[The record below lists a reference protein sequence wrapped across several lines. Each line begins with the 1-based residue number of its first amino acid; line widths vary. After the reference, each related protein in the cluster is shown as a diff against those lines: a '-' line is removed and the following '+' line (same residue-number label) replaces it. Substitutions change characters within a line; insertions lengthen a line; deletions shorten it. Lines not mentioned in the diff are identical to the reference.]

1 MTRGDTRTITET
13 IGPTGLPAGG
23 IAGWSFWFTAKVS
36 ADDPD
41 SAAVVQ
47 KLPAAWA
54 IQTVGSSSIAGVVLC
69 TLNPSDTANL
79 PPYQVNLVYD
89 VQAKDTNGNIFTL
102 DNGILTVVT
111 DVTIATS

>member
-13 IGPTGLPAGG
+13 VGPTGLPAGG
-23 IAGWSFWFTAKVS
+23 IAGWSFWFTAKIS
-36 ADDPD
+36 AEDPD

-54 IQTVGSSSIAGVVLC
+54 IQTLGSPSVAGVVIC
-69 TLNPSDTANL
+69 TLNPTDTSSL

-102 DNGILTVVT
+102 DSGTLTVMS
-111 DVTIATS
+111 DVTITTS